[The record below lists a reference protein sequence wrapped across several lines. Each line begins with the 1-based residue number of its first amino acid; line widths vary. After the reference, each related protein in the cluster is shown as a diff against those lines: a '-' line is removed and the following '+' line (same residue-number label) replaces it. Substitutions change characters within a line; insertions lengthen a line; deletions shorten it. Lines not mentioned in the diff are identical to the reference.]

1 MGSVLGRLTLR
12 ARLMAWHVGLLGL
25 GLAVFSAYLYL
36 RLQSGLLAQVDAAL
50 QVAAAQALA
59 HVDDAGAQPVFRRGD
74 DFPTTARHLGQGGFA
89 VRLLAPDGTVRDGFG
104 DDAAVPRWALPAV
117 GVATL
122 TGDDDA
128 NWRIYRRPIEAA
140 DGRLVGWLQVARS
153 LSTVEGTLETL
164 MAQIVLG
171 LPVVLL
177 VAWLGGHIL
186 AERAL
191 RPIDRI
197 TRTAAAIGADDL
209 GRRIAHRGPADEVG
223 RLAATFDRM
232 LERLQRAFERERRFA
247 ADASHELR
255 TPLTALKGR
264 IEVTLD
270 RARTGPEYRDA
281 LGGLGR
287 EVDRLVRLS
296 TDLLFLARLDGG
308 SAPRNLRALDLS
320 DLLGAV
326 LDGVRPLAEAKGLEL
341 VEAVPPALRAWG
353 DADHLIRLVLN
364 LLDNAVR
371 YTPPGGRVTL
381 RAEGDGVRVRVSIAD
396 TGPGIA
402 REHLPHVF
410 ERFYRVEPHRAAG
423 AGGAGLGLAI
433 AHEIAHWHGGTLTVA
448 SELGRGTVFTVDL
461 PVGGARATRALV
473 PPRTGG

>member
-1 MGSVLGRLTLR
+1 MGSVLDRMTLR
-12 ARLMAWHVGLLGL
+12 TKLVAWHACLLGL
-25 GLAVFSAYLYL
+25 GLALFSAYLYV
-36 RLQSGLLAQVDAAL
+36 RLESGLVAQVDAAL
-50 QVAAAQALA
+50 QVAAAQAL
-59 HVDDAGAQPVFRRGD
+59 VYLDDAGAQPAFRRGD
-74 DFPTTARHLGQGGFA
+74 DFPATARRLGQGGFA
-89 VRLLAPDGTVRDGFG
+89 VRVLAPDGTVRDGFG
-104 DDAAVPRWALPAV
+104 DEATVPRWALPGA
-117 GVATL
+117 GFATL
-122 TGDDDA
+122 ASEDEA
-128 NWRIYRRPIEAA
+128 PWRIYRRPIEAA
-140 DGRLVGWLQVARS
+140 DGRVVGWLQVARS
-153 LSTVEGTLETL
+153 LRGVEGALETL
-164 MAQIVLG
+164 VAQIVLS

-177 VAWLGGHIL
+177 LAWLGGHVL

-223 RLAATFDRM
+223 RLAATFDGM
-232 LERLQRAFERERRFA
+232 LERLQLAFERERRFA

-255 TPLTALKGR
+255 TPLAALKGR

-281 LGGLGR
+281 LGALGR
-287 EVDRLVRLS
+287 EVDRLIRLS
-296 TDLLFLARLDGG
+296 TDLLFLARLDGA
-308 SAPRNLRALDLS
+308 SAPTKRRALDLS

-341 VEAVPPALRAWG
+341 VEAVPAELRGWG
-353 DADHLIRLVLN
+353 NADHLIRLFLN

-381 RAEGDGVRVRVSIAD
+381 RAEGDGARLRVVIAD
-396 TGPGIA
+396 TGPGIP

-410 ERFYRVEPHRAAG
+410 ERFYRVESHRAGG

-433 AHEIAHWHGGTLTVA
+433 AHEIARWHGGTIAVA
-448 SELGRGTVFTVDL
+448 SELGRGSVFTVDL
-461 PVGGARATRALV
+461 PIGGAIAAPALV
-473 PPRTGG
+473 RPPTGG